1 MRASTRRTLAMFSAA
16 ALGLAACGTDDGNDT
31 DSAAAPDA
39 EQGDADQLP
48 EEGELPDELTD
59 QEPPSFDDGDLED
72 GEVVPGVQLEV
83 PDGGESQ
90 AAPGPGG
97 VVFQAFYPE
106 DETSIFVEAAVAGL
120 PVDDLLV
127 GLEQVEETGEAE
139 ITSEPEDIEVEGADE
154 ARTVTLVDVNDRQA
168 TIVVAT
174 AGDAAVSVA
183 VESAE
188 DSGFDPSPILDSLVI
203 DGDRVAEG
211 APPAPQQPAPE
222 QPAD

>member
-1 MRASTRRTLAMFSAA
+1 MRASTRRTLAVFSAA
-16 ALGLAACGTDDGNDT
+16 ALGLAACGTDDGADT
-31 DSAAAPDA
+31 DPAAAPDA
-39 EQGDADQLP
+39 QPQDPDQLP
-48 EEGELPDELTD
+48 EDGMDDLPDELAE
-59 QEPPSFDDGDLED
+59 QEPPSFEDGDLED
-72 GEVVPGVQLEV
+72 GEVVPGVQLDV
-83 PDGGESQ
+83 PEGGESQ

-120 PVDDLLV
+120 AVDDLLV

-154 ARTVTLVDVNDRQA
+154 ARTVTLVDVNERQA

-174 AGDAAVSVA
+174 AGEAAVSVA

-188 DSGFDPSPILDSLVI
+188 EADFDAAPILDSLVI
-203 DGDRVAEG
+203 DGDRIVEG
-211 APPAPQQPAPE
+211 TPEAPE
-222 QPAD
+222 QPMG